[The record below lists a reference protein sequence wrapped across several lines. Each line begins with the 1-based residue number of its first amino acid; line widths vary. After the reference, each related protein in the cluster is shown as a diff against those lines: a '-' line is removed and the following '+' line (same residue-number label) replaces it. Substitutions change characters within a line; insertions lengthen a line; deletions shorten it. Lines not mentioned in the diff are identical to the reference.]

1 MIEKWFHEF
10 EISQPSEYFLEHP
23 TDDSDLQSN
32 IQTTF
37 EFMLTTFEIFDLP
50 EGYMDGKGHFSE
62 EKNSKSAAAKA
73 RAKK

>member
-37 EFMLTTFEIFDLP
+37 EFMLTTFEIFDLQ
-50 EGYMDGKGHFSE
+50 MA
-62 EKNSKSAAAKA
+62 SALDA
-73 RAKK
+73 